1 MIKKTLTISVV
12 VFLNLILLSGCVEQ
26 PNNNSDN
33 MITLDKLCLKLDD
46 LNEKDYTKLNEVHK
60 TAPYTASEGV
70 FKGWLILEKYEIVFQ
85 KNQSSFI
92 IQDLG
97 RLSSEEKAVEFIDT
111 LKTADLP
118 YNYTE
123 ILSETIGEKSYIGE
137 NTTNISGNNVQI
149 YFLAFKIK
157 NIVVA
162 MAGTYLTKDTII
174 DYAKIIENNIN
185 ENVIQ

>member
-1 MIKKTLTISVV
+1 MIKKTLTMSIV
-12 VFLNLILLSGCVEQ
+12 VFLNLVLLSGCIEQ
-26 PNNNSDN
+26 SNNNSDN

-46 LNEKDYTKLNEVHK
+46 LYEEGYIKLNEIHK
-60 TAPYTASEGV
+60 TSPYNASEGV
-70 FKGWLILEKYEIVFQ
+70 FKGWLILEKYELLFQ

-97 RLSSEEKAVEFIDT
+97 RLSSEEKAVEFIDI
-111 LKTADLP
+111 LETADLP

-123 ILSETIGEKSYIGE
+123 VISETIGDKSYLGE
-137 NTTNISGNNVQI
+137 NITNISGLKVQV

-162 MAGTYLTKDTII
+162 LAGSFLTKDTII
-174 DYAKIIENNIN
+174 DYAKIIENNII
-185 ENVIQ
+185 ENVT